1 METFPYNYFAYGSN
15 MNFLQMEQRCPGAR
29 FLGRGILP
37 NYRFH
42 LYSRGYASVMKYE
55 GATVWGGIWKI
66 SGSHLATLDR
76 YEGVAEN
83 CYYRKSIDIFLA
95 DQNGSENV
103 LECEIY
109 FGSDSQDGTVEAR
122 DGYLDDILEGAR
134 NTNLPHEY
142 ISGVLYPW
150 KS

>member
-1 METFPYNYFAYGSN
+1 MMKRVSDKV
-15 MNFLQMEQRCPGAR
+15 QMKE
-29 FLGRGILP
+29 F
-37 NYRFH
+37 
-42 LYSRGYASVMKYE
+42 
-55 GATVWGGIWKI
+55 
-66 SGSHLATLDR
+66 
-76 YEGVAEN
+76 
-83 CYYRKSIDIFLA
+83 
-95 DQNGSENV
+95 SENV

>member
-1 METFPYNYFAYGSN
+1 METLSYNYFAYGSN

-29 FLGRGILP
+29 FQGRGILP

-55 GATVWGGIWKI
+55 GQ
-66 SGSHLATLDR
+66 LF
-76 YEGVAEN
+76 GVAYGGFQVLILHSIAMKELQKIATTKE
-83 CYYRKSIDIFLA
+83 YRHLSCRS
-95 DQNGSENV
+95 NGSEDV

-122 DGYLDDILEGAR
+122 DGY
-134 NTNLPHEY
+134 
-142 ISGVLYPW
+142 
-150 KS
+150 

>member
-1 METFPYNYFAYGSN
+1 
-15 MNFLQMEQRCPGAR
+15 
-29 FLGRGILP
+29 
-37 NYRFH
+37 
-42 LYSRGYASVMKYE
+42 MKYE

-83 CYYRKSIDIFLA
+83 CYYRESIDISLA
-95 DQNGSENV
+95 DQNDSEDV

-109 FGSDSQDGTVEAR
+109 FGSDSKDGTVEAR

-134 NTNLPHEY
+134 DTNLPHEY